1 MTTKRIYVVQKAGTE
16 QRRLIRAS
24 NVAQARNHVARDTLQ
39 VAVASQDELVSL
51 VSGGA
56 RVEDA
61 GEQVE
66 S

>member
-1 MTTKRIYVVQKAGTE
+1 MTPKRIYVVQKAGTE

>member
-1 MTTKRIYVVQKAGTE
+1 MSTPKRIYIVKDNDA
-16 QRRLIRAS
+16 RRLIRAA

>member
-1 MTTKRIYVVQKAGTE
+1 MSTPKRIYIVKDNDA
-16 QRRLIRAS
+16 RRLIRAA

-39 VAVASQDELVSL
+39 VAVASQDDLVSL
-51 VSGGA
+51 VLGGA